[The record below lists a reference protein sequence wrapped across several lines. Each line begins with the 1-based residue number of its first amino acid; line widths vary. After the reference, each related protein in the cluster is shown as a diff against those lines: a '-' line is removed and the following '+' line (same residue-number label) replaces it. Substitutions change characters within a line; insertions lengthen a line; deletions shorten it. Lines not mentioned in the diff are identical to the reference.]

1 MKEKESSS
9 NLISPYAGELIDLMV
24 SKEERQE
31 LLERSSRLPSVRISS
46 RSLCDLEL
54 LATGAFSPLDR
65 FMGKA
70 DYERVL
76 TEMRLENG
84 ILFPIPITL
93 PVDEDALP
101 SWGEQITLSDARNNT
116 LAVMQ
121 IEEVYP
127 WDSLRESRLVLG
139 TTDSR
144 HPLISEMV
152 RWGKMYVSGAL
163 KMIDLP
169 VYHDFMNL
177 RLTPAEVRTRLEGMG
192 NEQVVAFQTRNPM
205 HRIHE
210 ELTKRAAEE
219 VNGSLLIHPVVGMTK
234 PGDVDHYTRVRVYR
248 TLLEN
253 YYDQERTLLSLLPLA
268 MRMAGPREAL
278 WHAII
283 RRNYGATHFI
293 VGRDHAGPGKDSHG
307 RPFYGPY
314 EAQAMMEQYANEIGV
329 QLMKFKELVYLADE
343 ERYEERTNIPEDA
356 RIFSISGTQ
365 VRDEYLEKGEMLPD
379 WFTRAETAEILKQM
393 YPPRYQQGFCIWFTG
408 LSGSGKS
415 TTAEVLTSLLLER
428 GRQITLLDGDVVRTH
443 LSKGLGFSP
452 EDRDTNIL
460 RIGFV
465 AGEIA
470 RQGGSVIC
478 AAISPYRATRNEAR
492 KMVGEDH
499 FIEVFV
505 DTPIE
510 VCEQRDVKGLYAR
523 ARRGQITGFTGVDD
537 PYEAP
542 IKPEIVLDTVENDPF
557 TNARKIVEF
566 LEESGFLIP
575 DGQPNN
581 GKNHKSQTEDFE
593 AHVEKQPE
601 TKNL

>member
-1 MKEKESSS
+1 MKEKESNS

-24 SKEERQE
+24 SEEERQE
-31 LLERSSRLPSVRISS
+31 LLERSSRLPSVRISP

-84 ILFPIPITL
+84 VLFPIPITL

-101 SWGEQITLSDARNNT
+101 SWGEQITLSDTRNNT

-152 RWGKMYVSGAL
+152 RWGKVYVSGAL

-169 VYHDFMNL
+169 IYHDFMNL
-177 RLTPAEVRTRLEGMG
+177 RLTPTEVRARLEGMG

-253 YYDQERTLLSLLPLA
+253 YYDQESTLLSLLPLA

-365 VRDEYLEKGEMLPD
+365 VRDEYLSKGEMLPD

-523 ARRGQITGFTGVDD
+523 ARRGQITGFTGVDA

-542 IKPEIVLDTVENDPF
+542 IKPEITLDTVENDPF
-557 TNARKIVEF
+557 TNASKIVEF

-581 GKNHKSQTEDFE
+581 GKNHKSQTEDLE
-593 AHVEKQPE
+593 AQVEEQPE
-601 TKNL
+601 AKNL

>member
-1 MKEKESSS
+1 MAKS
-9 NLISPYAGELIDLMV
+9 NHILISPYGGKLVNLVV
-24 SKEERQE
+24 SGEEREE
-31 LLERSSRLPSVRISS
+31 LLERSKRLPSIQISA

-65 FMGKA
+65 FMRKA

-76 TEMRLENG
+76 TEMRMTDG
-84 ILFPIPITL
+84 KLFPIPITL
-93 PVDEDALP
+93 PVEESALP
-101 SWGEQITLSDARNNT
+101 TWGEQVTLCDARNNT
-116 LAVMQ
+116 LAIMQ
-121 IEEVYP
+121 LEEVYHY
-127 WDSLRESRLVLG
+127 DAQREARLVLG
-139 TTDSR
+139 TTDPR

-152 RWGKMYVSGAL
+152 RWGKVYVSGAI
-163 KMIDLP
+163 KVIDLP
-169 VYHDFMNL
+169 RYYDFIDL
-177 RLTPAEVRTRLEGMG
+177 RRTPAQVRQILEGMG
-192 NEQVVAFQTRNPM
+192 NANVVAFQTRNPM

-210 ELTKRAAEE
+210 ELTKRAAED

-248 TLLEN
+248 ALVEN
-253 YYDQERTLLSLLPLA
+253 YYDPQKTLLSLLPLA

-283 RRNYGATHFI
+283 RRNYGANYFI
-293 VGRDHAGPGKDSHG
+293 IGRDHAGPGNDSQG

-314 EAQAMMEQYANEIGV
+314 EAQAMLTQYGDEVGV
-329 QLMKFKELVYLADE
+329 KPIEFKALVYLADE
-343 ERYEERTNIPEDA
+343 DRYEEQNKVPEDA
-356 RIFSISGTQ
+356 KIYEISGTQ
-365 VRDEYLEKGEMLPD
+365 VREDYLAKGIPLPE
-379 WFTRAETAEILKQM
+379 WFTRKETSEILQQM
-393 YPPRYQQGFCIWFTG
+393 YPPRHKQGFCIWFTG

-428 GRQITLLDGDVVRTH
+428 GKQITVLDGDVVRTH
-443 LSKGLGFSP
+443 LSKGLGFSR

-470 RQGGSVIC
+470 RHGGAVIC
-478 AAISPYRATRNEAR
+478 AAISPYRSTRNEAR
-492 KMVGEDH
+492 KMVGEDR

-523 ARRGQITGFTGVDD
+523 ARRGQISGFTGVDD

-542 IKPEIVLDTVENDPF
+542 VNPEITLYTINDTPED
-557 TNARKIVEF
+557 NARKIIAY
-566 LEESGFLIP
+566 LEERGFLLP
-575 DGQPNN
+575 DGAQNK
-581 GKNHKSQTEDFE
+581 KNSSEPALASSQS
-593 AHVEKQPE
+593 Q
-601 TKNL
+601 